1 MNKKTMGKRDFY
13 MLAILVVLFSTLF
26 LVFKFVVFSGEAVTA
41 EIYYGL
47 GEPLVTVDFKNE
59 EVIRNKDQ
67 DTNTQINYPLI
78 RENDD
83 TGYIE
88 VIVLGDYKIEGI
100 RQEVIVE
107 IDFTQNRL
115 RVVYEES
122 PLNVC
127 SKQGWSTAVPLI
139 CLPNKVRIEF
149 NAEQSDI
156 DFIQ

>member
-26 LVFKFVVFSGEAVTA
+26 LIFKFVIFSGEAATA

-47 GEPLVTVDFKNE
+47 GDPLVTVDFTNE

-67 DTNTQINYPLI
+67 DTNTPINYPLI

-88 VIVLGDYKIEGI
+88 VIVLGDYKIDGVQ
-100 RQEVIVE
+100 QEVIIQ
-107 IDFTQNRL
+107 IDFVNDRL
-115 RVVYEES
+115 RVGSEES

-127 SKQGWSTAVPLI
+127 SKQGWSSAVPLI